1 MHSQKYTEHLRSE
14 YWQRVRQAVYD
25 RQGGIC
31 AYCHRHLLGQFDCHH
46 RTYAA
51 LGRELEALEGKIEQ
65 VVALVHQLRAEN
77 EVLKNQM
84 AAAEAERLHLRQ
96 TMTVARERLEGLM
109 DKLPEDA

>member
-1 MHSQKYTEHLRSE
+1 MNKHLE
-14 YWQRVRQAVYD
+14 
-25 RQGGIC
+25 
-31 AYCHRHLLGQFDCHH
+31 
-46 RTYAA
+46 
-51 LGRELEALEGKIEQ
+51 ELEAKVEQ

-84 AAAEAERLHLRQ
+84 AAAETERLHLRQ